1 MTELNEAFKKSVK
14 NGLTSLLKPAGFKVK
29 SAGYFRRKVVN
40 ATQVVHVCYYLSPR
54 DAVRYKNSGLAFS
67 VELGVHFDFIPS
79 PFDLPVAD
87 IPRITDCQF
96 RTFLR
101 KTIVQPQFENGVVWS
116 SVSALADVDEILNDA
131 KSVLASSGFDWFAA
145 TTRPEV
151 ALLIATSEKESL
163 MGNGTWGMGNLGSP
177 LRYLYIAF
185 LSRYLGEVDR
195 ASEAFEQLRKVC
207 SKADLNWN
215 FQRLAQALEQTKP
228 AS

>member
-1 MTELNEAFKKSVK
+1 MWPKQST
-14 NGLTSLLKPAGFKVK
+14 PA
-29 SAGYFRRKVVN
+29 
-40 ATQVVHVCYYLSPR
+40 Q
-54 DAVRYKNSGLAFS
+54 
-67 VELGVHFDFIPS
+67 
-79 PFDLPVAD
+79 
-87 IPRITDCQF
+87 
-96 RTFLR
+96 
-101 KTIVQPQFENGVVWS
+101 S
-116 SVSALADVDEILNDA
+116 SVSELADVDEILNDA
-131 KSVLASSGFDWFAA
+131 KSVLATSGFDWFAA

-163 MGNGTWGMGNLGSP
+163 KGNGTWGMGNLGSP